1 MRIYK
6 CYKNQENRRGPE
18 LIGNVSS
25 GRSYIYDGSVKDLE
39 PGMYFCT
46 PGVSDLPLNDYC
58 FVDIVSLTLGNIDRI
73 IKAYDIIRCRLYT
86 LFRINGNW
94 ASSWSVEILKSDLDY
109 VDCNVVTIKDTTVT
123 IPNSPSS
130 SFYIPIIFGHSV
142 ADLVRE
148 FVFWNGSNWII
159 RSDYGQTVMI
169 RFYKYPI

>member
-1 MRIYK
+1 M
-6 CYKNQENRRGPE
+6 
-18 LIGNVSS
+18 SS

-109 VDCNVVTIKDTTVT
+109 VDCNVVTI
-123 IPNSPSS
+123 
-130 SFYIPIIFGHSV
+130 
-142 ADLVRE
+142 
-148 FVFWNGSNWII
+148 GSN
-159 RSDYGQTVMI
+159 GV
-169 RFYKYPI
+169 